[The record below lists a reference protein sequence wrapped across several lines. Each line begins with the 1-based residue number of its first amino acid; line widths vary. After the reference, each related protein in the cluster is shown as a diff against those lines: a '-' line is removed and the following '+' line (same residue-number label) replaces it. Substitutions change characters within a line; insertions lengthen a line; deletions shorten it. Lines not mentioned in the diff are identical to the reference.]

1 MLVKFSPVLYDFKR
15 GLLRRSVIL
24 VLVLFTVSGVGLA
37 YLVSSTLGAT
47 PLVEG
52 KYVILITVDT
62 GTKTLSSEGRV
73 YDMALRDM
81 SGTLS
86 FDIYCYN
93 ATEPVEAAKGQ
104 ILRETIVFRGEFKE
118 KKRVESIPHE
128 LPVGYQCVC
137 RFSLSTPYGYIS
149 NVAPTFIGRI
159 ENRTLIFAVISDQ
172 YMPYAI
178 HKITETGLET
188 EPEPGREPY
197 SHGILLINAIYREG
211 VNITVVGSVLVPAE
225 PELKLDLYMREQG
238 SSGPAS
244 QVLPVDIEG
253 AGYRKI
259 ATLDQGVFAAGSSL
273 RNRNVTFVDL
283 LVIGETGKGVK
294 YYAVVSAHPTEIV
307 GVNQRSI
314 AVINV
319 LLGGAGL
326 SLFNGFFPIVMLY
339 LVYIYIA
346 KPRSQGALEFVVA
359 RPITRFDLYVT
370 RFVAG
375 VLVAV
380 VASTIFYTVLITTL
394 WLLLEVFIEPYV
406 NLLMYS
412 GIVLSLVAFYS
423 LCYFV
428 STITRGAGYLA
439 FAIFLFILFT
449 IILSVIASVLVVLT
463 SKDMYGPEV
472 YKEMMKLQYLTRYF
486 TPFGV
491 QDFIEFY
498 VTRYYNINLYGDAL
512 RVIESVVQP
521 WAVALSVTLWIL
533 LPVVAGW
540 YTFKKA
546 NLSS

>member
-1 MLVKFSPVLYDFKR
+1 
-15 GLLRRSVIL
+15 
-24 VLVLFTVSGVGLA
+24 
-37 YLVSSTLGAT
+37 
-47 PLVEG
+47 
-52 KYVILITVDT
+52 
-62 GTKTLSSEGRV
+62 
-73 YDMALRDM
+73 
-81 SGTLS
+81 
-86 FDIYCYN
+86 
-93 ATEPVEAAKGQ
+93 
-104 ILRETIVFRGEFKE
+104 
-118 KKRVESIPHE
+118 
-128 LPVGYQCVC
+128 
-137 RFSLSTPYGYIS
+137 
-149 NVAPTFIGRI
+149 
-159 ENRTLIFAVISDQ
+159 
-172 YMPYAI
+172 
-178 HKITETGLET
+178 
-188 EPEPGREPY
+188 
-197 SHGILLINAIYREG
+197 
-211 VNITVVGSVLVPAE
+211 
-225 PELKLDLYMREQG
+225 
-238 SSGPAS
+238 
-244 QVLPVDIEG
+244 G

>member
-1 MLVKFSPVLYDFKR
+1 
-15 GLLRRSVIL
+15 
-24 VLVLFTVSGVGLA
+24 
-37 YLVSSTLGAT
+37 
-47 PLVEG
+47 
-52 KYVILITVDT
+52 
-62 GTKTLSSEGRV
+62 
-73 YDMALRDM
+73 
-81 SGTLS
+81 
-86 FDIYCYN
+86 
-93 ATEPVEAAKGQ
+93 
-104 ILRETIVFRGEFKE
+104 
-118 KKRVESIPHE
+118 
-128 LPVGYQCVC
+128 
-137 RFSLSTPYGYIS
+137 
-149 NVAPTFIGRI
+149 
-159 ENRTLIFAVISDQ
+159 
-172 YMPYAI
+172 
-178 HKITETGLET
+178 
-188 EPEPGREPY
+188 
-197 SHGILLINAIYREG
+197 
-211 VNITVVGSVLVPAE
+211 
-225 PELKLDLYMREQG
+225 
-238 SSGPAS
+238 
-244 QVLPVDIEG
+244 
-253 AGYRKI
+253 
-259 ATLDQGVFAAGSSL
+259 
-273 RNRNVTFVDL
+273 
-283 LVIGETGKGVK
+283 
-294 YYAVVSAHPTEIV
+294 
-307 GVNQRSI
+307 
-314 AVINV
+314 
-319 LLGGAGL
+319 
-326 SLFNGFFPIVMLY
+326 
-339 LVYIYIA
+339 
-346 KPRSQGALEFVVA
+346 
-359 RPITRFDLYVT
+359 VT